1 MAKLSAIRRRAAVGG
16 LIGAALVVTLV
27 LVVGSAGSSANHRRS
42 LGFNLAAA
50 PAAPAVTAPTAA
62 QTSSAAT
69 TFGVFGQQAQAADS
83 LPADSVY
90 KVGTARRIGSPSAS
104 VAAWGVVTGEQV
116 CVTVNAATGPAAGGP
131 AACNSP
137 AQLTQPNQLLILDAS
152 SSDSSSHV
160 IAGLVPDG
168 VSSVTIDLGGAAPV
182 SVPVASNGFTYTTLA
197 GELPSGY
204 SWTANGTTS
213 TEKVG

>member
-1 MAKLSAIRRRAAVGG
+1 MVKFSAIGRRASAGG
-16 LIGAALVVTLV
+16 LVGLALVAAVALVVV
-27 LVVGSAGSSANHRRS
+27 SAGSSAHHRRAS
-42 LGFNLAAA
+42 LRLAAA
-50 PAAPAVTAPTAA
+50 AAAPVVTAPTAA
-62 QTSSAAT
+62 QTSSAAA

-83 LPADSVY
+83 LPAESAY
-90 KVGTARRIGSPSAS
+90 KVGTARRVGPSSGA
-104 VAAWGVVTGEQV
+104 VAAWAVVTGEQV
-116 CVTVNAATGPAAGGP
+116 CVTVNAGTGPAAGGP

-137 AQLTQPNQLLILDAS
+137 TELAQPNQLLILDAG

-168 VSSVTIDLGGAAPV
+168 VSSVTIDLGSAAPV
-182 SVPVASNGFTYTTLA
+182 SVPVTSNGFTYTTPA

-204 SWTANGTTS
+204 SWTANGKTS